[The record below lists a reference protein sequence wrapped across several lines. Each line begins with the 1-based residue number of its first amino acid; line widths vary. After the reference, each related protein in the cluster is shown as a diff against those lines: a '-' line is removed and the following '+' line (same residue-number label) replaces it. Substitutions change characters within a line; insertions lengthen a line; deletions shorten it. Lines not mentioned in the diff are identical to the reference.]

1 MAFASGTPSWPVAR
15 TYRQNDR
22 VRISLPVGGIGTG
35 TVGFGGRGQFRDWEL
50 ENHPSKGLRSELT
63 FLACRVEGPGTAPQA
78 RILEGDLFDEEV
90 EGAEGSPAPLAGLPR
105 FARCEFETTYP
116 FGRVLLTDPHF
127 PVQATVEVFNP
138 LVPGD
143 EELSSLPIAV
153 VRVTLESLVDEVLE
167 CSVMLSAEALLGHAR
182 RSQGFS
188 SRPVATPRSEPGLV
202 GYLLS
207 DEDLGRDLEESGT
220 IAAAVLGGST
230 WVGPSWGVGKWNQ
243 GLGTMWRGYMETGEP
258 RSGLFGVGGGAPG
271 ASGGPGIA
279 GTLGAKR
286 DLAPNDRVEVDFLL
300 GWHFP
305 NRRSWVWGPRPG
317 PAGAAGPDTVGN
329 FYTKGYND
337 AWDVVKAQAHRVP
350 ELRRATEGFVSSFWS
365 SDLSPVIKEA
375 ALFNLST
382 LRSQTFFR
390 SADGSPLGWEG
401 CMDDAGSCLGSCTH
415 VWNYELATPFLFGS
429 MARQMRELEY
439 LHATAADGAMSFRI
453 GLPLAK
459 AQEHTLV
466 AADGQFGCV
475 VKLYREWRLSG
486 DDAWLRQLWPACRRS
501 IEFAWIE
508 GGWDADRDGLAEGAQ
523 HNTMDIEYFGPN
535 PEVQSWYLAA
545 LAAAKEMALAVG
557 DSEFSQTCQELF
569 TSGSASTESL
579 LFNGRYYQQK
589 VIPPGDFSR
598 VAPQLRHTNMG
609 AEDPHKPEF
618 QVENGCL
625 TDQLL
630 GDTYGRLVGLGPM
643 LDPEHVAVA
652 LQSIHRLNYVGDF
665 GDWTNYKRTY
675 AVRGERGHIVL
686 SYPHGLPEHPMPYW
700 SEVWTGLEYVYAM
713 GLAQSGQRELAED
726 VAAAARERF
735 SGARRNPFDEAECG
749 HHYARA
755 MSSWGLVVAMT
766 GFGYDGCNG
775 VMSFAA
781 AETPTR
787 WFWSNGAAWGTLRQT
802 FGPSG
807 ARRAELEVAHGPVR
821 VERVLIGGT
830 ALYPS
835 SPGVLVAGAAYELGP
850 ES

>member
-1 MAFASGTPSWPVAR
+1 
-15 TYRQNDR
+15 
-22 VRISLPVGGIGTG
+22 
-35 TVGFGGRGQFRDWEL
+35 
-50 ENHPSKGLRSELT
+50 
-63 FLACRVEGPGTAPQA
+63 
-78 RILEGDLFDEEV
+78 
-90 EGAEGSPAPLAGLPR
+90 
-105 FARCEFETTYP
+105 
-116 FGRVLLTDPHF
+116 
-127 PVQATVEVFNP
+127 
-138 LVPGD
+138 
-143 EELSSLPIAV
+143 
-153 VRVTLESLVDEVLE
+153 
-167 CSVMLSAEALLGHAR
+167 
-182 RSQGFS
+182 
-188 SRPVATPRSEPGLV
+188 
-202 GYLLS
+202 
-207 DEDLGRDLEESGT
+207 
-220 IAAAVLGGST
+220 
-230 WVGPSWGVGKWNQ
+230 
-243 GLGTMWRGYMETGEP
+243 
-258 RSGLFGVGGGAPG
+258 
-271 ASGGPGIA
+271 
-279 GTLGAKR
+279 
-286 DLAPNDRVEVDFLL
+286 
-300 GWHFP
+300 
-305 NRRSWVWGPRPG
+305 
-317 PAGAAGPDTVGN
+317 
-329 FYTKGYND
+329 
-337 AWDVVKAQAHRVP
+337 
-350 ELRRATEGFVSSFWS
+350 
-365 SDLSPVIKEA
+365 
-375 ALFNLST
+375 
-382 LRSQTFFR
+382 
-390 SADGSPLGWEG
+390 
-401 CMDDAGSCLGSCTH
+401 
-415 VWNYELATPFLFGS
+415 
-429 MARQMRELEY
+429 
-439 LHATAADGAMSFRI
+439 
-453 GLPLAK
+453 
-459 AQEHTLV
+459 
-466 AADGQFGCV
+466 
-475 VKLYREWRLSG
+475 
-486 DDAWLRQLWPACRRS
+486 
-501 IEFAWIE
+501 
-508 GGWDADRDGLAEGAQ
+508 
-523 HNTMDIEYFGPN
+523 MDIEYFGPN

-579 LFNGRYYQQK
+579 LFNGQYYQQK

-630 GDTYGRLVGLGPM
+630 GDTYGRLVGLGPV